1 MLSGNLPRACLRAAL
16 LVVLLAA
23 LSPPEAAATEG
34 FYAGTALGLET
45 TGVEYRKSVSYTAP
59 ASTTSDGDR
68 AQDWTSSLKVLAG
81 HRWNMA
87 GNAYLAGEV
96 DMTFRLDGRVNGFI
110 DGQAGAAAAD
120 PDVFPGRWFLDR
132 NYGMGF
138 SVKLGYSPE
147 GIALLGEGGS
157 LYVVGGVVRR
167 TYVEVEAA
175 HDGTLDDG
183 QVVKGKRD
191 ARLAAWPWLVG
202 GGVEIGSETDRVDI
216 RVTYSGYDVD
226 FGAGAAGTVSD
237 PGLDYRFD
245 VGQWGFYLGYVRSF
259 GFGLGI

>member
-1 MLSGNLPRACLRAAL
+1 MLSGKLPRAWLPAAL

-23 LSPPEAAATEG
+23 PNPPEAAAAEG

-45 TGVEYRKSVSYTAP
+45 TGVEYRKTVSYTAP
-59 ASTTSDGDR
+59 ASATSDDDR

-81 HRWNMA
+81 HRWNM
-87 GNAYLAGEV
+87 GKNAYIAGEV
-96 DMTFRLDGRVNGFI
+96 DMTFRLDDRVNGFLG
-110 DGQAGAAAAD
+110 GQAGAAAAD

-147 GIALLGEGGS
+147 IAPLGEGGS

-167 TYVEVEAA
+167 NYVEVEAA
-175 HDGTLDDG
+175 HEGTLDDG
-183 QVVKGKRD
+183 RAVKGKRD
-191 ARLAAWPWLVG
+191 ARLSAWPWLVG
-202 GGVEIGSETDRVDI
+202 GGVEIGSETDRVDV
-216 RVTYSGYDVD
+216 RVTYSGYEVD
-226 FGAGAAGTVSD
+226 FGGGAGTVSD

-259 GFGLGI
+259 GFGLGT